1 MHWVPNHL
9 GQRTRGLLSTMMPCR
24 VHASPADKHGLTLLR
39 IGRLRCS
46 SATSYAHGLPPGLFM
61 LRSLA
66 SRSAC
71 TPTQTYTQ
79 FHTQVAR
86 FQNSRKA
93 GVMADPPGIGPRK
106 PRSRRDNL
114 ERRGHSTRP
123 GGGIGTRARAS
134 RNILKFLPHLL
145 ASRPARSPVRIPQ
158 QTLLTARS
166 EPFEPRASDGISA
179 TRVPCITVVHLLVRM
194 TSQTVGFAAPS
205 LADHVLFSADSRVTC
220 FVASKHDA
228 TFSAMLPM
236 V

>member
-1 MHWVPNHL
+1 
-9 GQRTRGLLSTMMPCR
+9 
-24 VHASPADKHGLTLLR
+24 
-39 IGRLRCS
+39 
-46 SATSYAHGLPPGLFM
+46 
-61 LRSLA
+61 
-66 SRSAC
+66 
-71 TPTQTYTQ
+71 
-79 FHTQVAR
+79 
-86 FQNSRKA
+86 
-93 GVMADPPGIGPRK
+93 MADPPGIGPRK

-123 GGGIGTRARAS
+123 GGGTGTRARAS

-194 TSQTVGFAAPS
+194 ASQTVGFAAPS
-205 LADHVLFSADSRVTC
+205 LADHVLIRLTAASRASWPASMTRLFRQCCPWCDHMLQSSPSSQLTTVGASGTGQWSNRSC
-220 FVASKHDA
+220 FAPLQASSVQYSELGVG
-228 TFSAMLPM
+228 T